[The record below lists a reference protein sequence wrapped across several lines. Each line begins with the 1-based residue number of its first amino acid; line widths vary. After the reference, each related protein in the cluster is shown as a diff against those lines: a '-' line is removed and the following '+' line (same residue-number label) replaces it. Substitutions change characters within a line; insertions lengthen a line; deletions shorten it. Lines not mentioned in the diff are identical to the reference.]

1 MNLITI
7 TRKSGKYCMWFTV
20 TQDGCFDLIKSH
32 QHDIPHWRS
41 NQRPK
46 NAEPKLN
53 HWSNGLLVRYRV
65 WDIAVY
71 TADETLLRVSSARY
85 PPLKIEPATKECRAE
100 TQPLIQWF
108 TGSISSVGHRGI
120 HCWWD
125 LIKSLISTISPTEDR
140 TSDQRM
146 QSRNSTTDPMVYWF
160 DIECGTSRYTLLM
173 RPY

>member
-1 MNLITI
+1 M
-7 TRKSGKYCMWFTV
+7 
-20 TQDGCFDLIKSH
+20 
-32 QHDIPHWRS
+32 
-41 NQRPK
+41 
-46 NAEPKLN
+46 
-53 HWSNGLLVRYRV
+53 

-173 RPY
+173 RLNKVETTVDCFCMSHAVLVGFSYHLCIYETIWLWMTIYIYIYIVCYIFK